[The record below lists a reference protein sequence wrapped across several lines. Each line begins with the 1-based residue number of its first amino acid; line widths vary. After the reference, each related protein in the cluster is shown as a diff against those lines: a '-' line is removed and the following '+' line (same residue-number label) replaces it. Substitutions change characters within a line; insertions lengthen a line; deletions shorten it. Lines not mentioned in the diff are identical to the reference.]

1 MEKTSVKHLIFSV
14 FWHAF
19 AATVTTLAVLG
30 FTTRPAHA
38 ALAVVATT
46 PDLASVAAAVGGNR
60 AHVQALAL
68 PTQDPHWVDARPSL
82 VLDVSHADLLISVG
96 AELELGWLP
105 TLLVGAR
112 NGKIQPGSPGFL
124 EAAGLV
130 ELLERPTGKVDRSM
144 GDIHPSGNP
153 HFMLDPRQVE
163 RVAVGIGKRMA
174 ELDPDGSA
182 SYLEN
187 TRQFVT
193 SLRQARQRWEEKLRP
208 LRGTQV
214 IAFHRSLSYLADWAG
229 LVVVDHIEPKPGI
242 PPNPRHVAELIA
254 HCKQHPVRAL
264 LQESWY
270 ASNTSELIAAQTGTR
285 LIKLPGASDFQAG
298 QSYVAFMSRVVDLLA
313 GML

>member
-1 MEKTSVKHLIFSV
+1 VKYLTWSRLFRAVASMV
-14 FWHAF
+14 
-19 AATVTTLAVLG
+19 VGLAVFVLAA
-30 FTTRPAHA
+30 RPAHA
-38 ALAVVATT
+38 TLSVVATT
-46 PDLASVAAAVGGNR
+46 PDLANVAAAVGGNR
-60 AHVQALAL
+60 VRVQALAL

-105 TLLVGAR
+105 TLLIGAR
-112 NGKIQPGSPGFL
+112 NGKIQPGSPGYL
-124 EAAGLV
+124 EAAGLA
-130 ELLERPTGKVDRSM
+130 ELLERPAGKVDRSM

-153 HFMLDPRQVE
+153 HFMFDPRQVE
-163 RVAVGIGKRMA
+163 RVAVGIGKRLS
-174 ELDPDGSA
+174 ELDPEGSA

-208 LRGTQV
+208 LKGTQV
-214 IAFHRSLSYLADWAG
+214 ISFHRSLSYLADWAG

-285 LIKLPGASDFQAG
+285 LIKLPGASDFQGG
-298 QSYVAFMSRVVDLLA
+298 QSYVAFLSRVVDLLA
-313 GML
+313 GMS

>member
-1 MEKTSVKHLIFSV
+1 MLFR
-14 FWHAF
+14 AL
-19 AATVTTLAVLG
+19 AATVAGLTVFVLAA
-30 FTTRPAHA
+30 RPAHA
-38 ALAVVATT
+38 ALSVVATT
-46 PDLASVAAAVGGNR
+46 PDLANVAAAVGGSR
-60 AHVQALAL
+60 VRVQALAL

-112 NGKIQPGSPGFL
+112 NGKIQPGSPGYL
-124 EAAGLV
+124 EAASLA

-153 HFMLDPRQVE
+153 HFMFDPRQVE
-163 RVAVGIGKRMA
+163 RVAVGIGKRMS
-174 ELDPDGSA
+174 ELDPEGST

-208 LRGTQV
+208 LKGTQV
-214 IAFHRSLSYLADWAG
+214 ISFHRSLSYLADWVG

-285 LIKLPGASDFQAG
+285 LIKLPGASDFQGG
-298 QSYVAFMSRVVDLLA
+298 QSYVAFLGRVVDLLA
-313 GML
+313 GMQ

>member
-1 MEKTSVKHLIFSV
+1 MIVKHLSFST
-14 FWHAF
+14 FWRAF
-19 AATVTTLAVLG
+19 AAALTILAVSALAA
-30 FTTRPAHA
+30 RPAHA

-46 PDLASVAAAVGGNR
+46 PDLANVAAAVGGR
-60 AHVQALAL
+60 RVHVQALAL

-82 VLDVSHADLLISVG
+82 VLDVSHADLLISAG

-130 ELLERPTGKVDRSM
+130 ELLERPAGKVDRSM

-153 HFMLDPRQVE
+153 HFMFDPRQVE

-174 ELDPDGSA
+174 ELDPEGSA

-214 IAFHRSLSYLADWAG
+214 IAFHRSLSYLADWVG

-298 QSYVAFMSRVVDLLA
+298 QSYVAFLDRVADLLA